1 MEWEAVKMFNEIY
14 SAYYNAVAAI
24 LKAASREPLTDQKIR
39 NIVEEKAFEESI
51 LNILPALKDER
62 WPLLNA
68 KGESILVHDPEMPLT
83 YLQKQWLMAISL
95 DPRIQLFGESIINFP
110 EVEPLFL
117 PEDYRIIDQYSDGDA
132 YENEEYRAVFRT
144 ILDAVNH
151 KYPLDITHKNKKGN
165 RIKTTIMPEYL
176 EYSEKDDKFR
186 LIGSGSRF
194 YETLNIGR
202 IIECKPCQSAFLPA
216 NEKRNFDR
224 QGCVIFE
231 LADYRNAL
239 ERALMHFAHFEKQAE
254 RIDDKKYRIT
264 VHYDKDD
271 ETELVIRILSFG
283 PLIRVVEPG
292 HFINLIRERL
302 IQQKRCGNI

>member
-24 LKAASREPLTDQKIR
+24 LKAASKEPLTDQKIR

-117 PEDYRIIDQYSDGDA
+117 PEDYRIIDQY
-132 YENEEYRAVFRT
+132 
-144 ILDAVNH
+144 
-151 KYPLDITHKNKKGN
+151 
-165 RIKTTIMPEYL
+165 
-176 EYSEKDDKFR
+176 
-186 LIGSGSRF
+186 
-194 YETLNIGR
+194 
-202 IIECKPCQSAFLPA
+202 
-216 NEKRNFDR
+216 
-224 QGCVIFE
+224 
-231 LADYRNAL
+231 
-239 ERALMHFAHFEKQAE
+239 
-254 RIDDKKYRIT
+254 
-264 VHYDKDD
+264 
-271 ETELVIRILSFG
+271 
-283 PLIRVVEPG
+283 
-292 HFINLIRERL
+292 
-302 IQQKRCGNI
+302 

>member
-1 MEWEAVKMFNEIY
+1 M
-14 SAYYNAVAAI
+14 
-24 LKAASREPLTDQKIR
+24 
-39 NIVEEKAFEESI
+39 
-51 LNILPALKDER
+51 
-62 WPLLNA
+62 
-68 KGESILVHDPEMPLT
+68 
-83 YLQKQWLMAISL
+83 
-95 DPRIQLFGESIINFP
+95 
-110 EVEPLFL
+110 
-117 PEDYRIIDQYSDGDA
+117 
-132 YENEEYRAVFRT
+132 

-239 ERALMHFAHFEKQAE
+239 ERVLMHFAHFEKQAE

-302 IQQKRCGNI
+302 IQQKRCGNPLLCEFSTSRKIKYSNI